1 MPFHVCRNGDG
12 MAGEVDKPVVR
23 RRVPWMPL
31 AFGVTGEGGARVAGV
46 FPSGLVIDALG
57 EGWLAG
63 SELWEGKMT
72 VDVDVEVEGMGVHW
86 GTEDSASSPTRR
98 RFVSVVAGVLGGESL
113 IRDCCGRGPKPGDW

>member
-1 MPFHVCRNGDG
+1 

-23 RRVPWMPL
+23 RRVPWVPFAL
-31 AFGVTGEGGARVAGV
+31 GVTGDGGVRVAGV
-46 FPSGLVIDALG
+46 FPSGLAIDALAEG
-57 EGWLAG
+57 FGGWLAV

-72 VDVDVEVEGMGVHW
+72 VDVVVEVEGMGVHW
-86 GTEDSASSPTRR
+86 GTEDPASSPTRR